1 MELYSFDEN
10 YVQRLRDGDPSTES
24 HFVRYFGQLLRIKL
38 RSRLTALDAVED
50 LQQETFI
57 RVLRALRSQGGIR
70 QPERLGAFVNSV
82 CNNVVFEFYR
92 ASARSLPIND
102 PYLEAADKTL
112 NIEGLA
118 ISKEDQERVR
128 KILAAM
134 PARDRDLLRAVF
146 LEEKDKNQV
155 CRQFGVDR
163 NYLRVLLYRAKD
175 RFRVLLEKETE
186 EPRDTPT
193 LG

>member
-1 MELYSFDEN
+1 VELYSFDEN

-24 HFVRYFGQLLRIKL
+24 HFVRYFRQLLRIKL
-38 RSRLTALDAVED
+38 RSRLAALDAIDD
-50 LQQETFI
+50 LEQETFI

-82 CNNVVFEFYR
+82 CNHVVLEFYR

-102 PYLEAADKTL
+102 SHLEAADKTL
-112 NIEGLA
+112 NVEGLA
-118 ISKEDQERVR
+118 ISKEDQEHVR

-134 PARDRDLLRAVF
+134 PTRDRDLLRAVF
-146 LEEKDKNQV
+146 LEERDKNQV

-163 NYLRVLLYRAKD
+163 NYLRVLLYRAKE
-175 RFRVLLEKETE
+175 RFRVLLARETE
-186 EPRDTPT
+186 EPRDMPK